1 MNADKEEEAKM
12 DKNKWKEAMNA
23 KYGASRSMNKD
34 YDTSYPGN
42 RYPYHYMDTDGSL
55 ISIRR
60 MTQDELRDGA
70 AQCIAE
76 GLGLGAPKACIH
88 IDQTEDND
96 PDLVGHAY
104 RPFSDTTIVI
114 VERDYMVA
122 WIHYCEK
129 AFSASR
135 FAEAVEQVEI
145 PIIAAMDDAED

>member
-1 MNADKEEEAKM
+1 MDESKLKELIKKA
-12 DKNKWKEAMNA
+12 NQCV
-23 KYGASRSMNKD
+23 RVTMNKD
-34 YDTSYPGN
+34 YETSYPGN

-76 GLGLGAPKACIH
+76 GLGLGAPKASIH

-96 PDLVGHAY
+96 PDLFGYAY
-104 RPFSDTTIVI
+104 RGEFDTTIVI

-122 WIHYCEK
+122 QISYKEK

-145 PIIAAMDDAED
+145 PMVAAMYADEEE

>member
-1 MNADKEEEAKM
+1 M

-23 KYGASRSMNKD
+23 KYGEPGISIDLN
-34 YDTSYPGN
+34 TSYPGK
-42 RYPYHYMDTDGSL
+42 RYYHYTDSDGSL

-145 PIIAAMDDAED
+145 PIIAAMDDPGDRLS

>member
-1 MNADKEEEAKM
+1 M

-34 YDTSYPGN
+34 SETSDP
-42 RYPYHYMDTDGSL
+42 RTRWPYLYTDSDGSL

-76 GLGLGAPKACIH
+76 GLVLGAPKACIH

-96 PDLVGHAY
+96 PDLHGYAY
-104 RPFSDTTIVI
+104 RVPMDTTFVI

-122 WIHYCEK
+122 QITYKEK

-135 FAEAVEQVEI
+135 FAEVVEQVEI
-145 PIIAAMDDAED
+145 PIVEVMKVDVEEG